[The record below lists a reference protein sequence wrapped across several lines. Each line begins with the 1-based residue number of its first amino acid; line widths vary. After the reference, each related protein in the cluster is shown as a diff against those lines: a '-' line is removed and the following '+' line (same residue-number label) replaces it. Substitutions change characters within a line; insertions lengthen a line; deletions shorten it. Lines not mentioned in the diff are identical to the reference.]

1 MRNKKSTAA
10 HPEMYEIQ
18 LDNQQSEQKF
28 LTKNEKQP
36 PRTEW
41 KTELK
46 LAIAAWVFTKEEYL
60 NWYIRENGSNS
71 KNAAW
76 NAERDAYLI
85 FFFEFN
91 VDVITLPIACGCEK
105 SPALFFHWNHDCL
118 FVFIYAALPSPL
130 IWTTEF
136 HVPTDRFRSF
146 QFWASSK
153 QRKSLKSKSDVE
165 NYEMWHTV
173 TWIKLD
179 E

>member
-1 MRNKKSTAA
+1 MRNKKSIAA
-10 HPEMYEIQ
+10 HPEIYEIQ

-118 FVFIYAALPSPL
+118 HLCFSAKPFDMDNWVSC
-130 IWTTEF
+130 TN
-136 HVPTDRFRSF
+136 RSF
-146 QFWASSK
+146 SLISILSQFK
-153 QRKSLKSKSDVE
+153 TTKI
-165 NYEMWHTV
+165 
-173 TWIKLD
+173 IKK
-179 E
+179 